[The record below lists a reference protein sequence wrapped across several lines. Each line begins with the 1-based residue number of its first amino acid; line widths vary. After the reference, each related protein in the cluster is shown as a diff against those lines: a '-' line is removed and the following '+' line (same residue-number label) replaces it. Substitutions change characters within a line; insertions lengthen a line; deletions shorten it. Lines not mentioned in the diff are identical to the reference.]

1 MNPMKLIFQ
10 IALINCLALG
20 ALAQSD
26 QAVATNS
33 TTLTVKACERAC
45 ETAQTAARSACRE
58 ETTRCFN
65 QATDEMNQIARE
77 RTARCDSI
85 TDATARTSCRLS
97 ALSYA
102 ISQTADIRQVCRS
115 AGSVCLNDA
124 DHAARVCKTA
134 CSDSS
139 RATRPDDS
147 DLSVVSP

>member
-1 MNPMKLIFQ
+1 MNPVKLIIQ

-26 QAVATNS
+26 QSVASNS

-45 ETAQTAARSACRE
+45 ETAQAAARSTCRE
-58 ETTRCFN
+58 ETTRCFD
-65 QATDEMNQIARE
+65 QATDEMNRIARE

-85 TDATARTSCRLS
+85 ADATARTSCRLA
-97 ALSYA
+97 ALGYA
-102 ISQTADIRQVCRS
+102 VSQTADIRQVCRS

-124 DHAARVCKTA
+124 DDAARACKTA

-139 RATRPDDS
+139 RASRPDDS

>member
-1 MNPMKLIFQ
+1 MNPIRLIIQ
-10 IALINCLALG
+10 ILLINCLALG

-26 QAVATNS
+26 PGVATNA

-45 ETAQTAARSACRE
+45 ETAQAAARSTCRE
-58 ETTRCFN
+58 ETTRCYD

-85 TDATARTSCRLS
+85 ADSTARTSCRLA

-102 ISQTADIRQVCRS
+102 VSQTADIRQVCRS

-124 DHAARVCKTA
+124 DHTARVCRSA
-134 CSDSS
+134 CSDSRRPS
-139 RATRPDDS
+139 RPDDS